1 MSLFFFFFF
10 FISFNAILTISPNLN
25 LQNPKREDFQTEID
39 GKKVDLFFLTNNN
52 GYEISITN
60 YGGTIIS
67 IMFPNNKNQFE
78 NIIQGY
84 TTLEELI
91 TKENKNSILGPY
103 ANKIKNNEF
112 SLDNKIYKLN
122 ENYCTNLGQKIF
134 TAVQINSNELR
145 LFYTLEEKENPLP
158 GVLHIEIVY
167 ILNDNNE
174 FKISYTGITN
184 KKTFVNLSQRL
195 LFNLNGNQDE
205 EINNQIL
212 KLNSNLYLP
221 TDENKIPLGDI
232 KLVDNT
238 IYDYKSEKILGEKNL
253 DEYFILDKKYLENKD
268 KYSFG
273 ALLQDKKTGRKIE
286 VYTTEPGIHIIK
298 NNHGISIEPKH
309 FPNSPNVGFF
319 PSTLLKPGHLYQQ
332 ETVYKFDINQ
342 D

>member
-1 MSLFFFFFF
+1 MFLIFSFLFFL
-10 FISFNAILTISPNLN
+10 SFNSLISISPNITS
-25 LQNPKREDFQTEID
+25 QNPKREDFQTEID
-39 GKKVDLFFLTNNN
+39 CKKVDLYFLTNNN

-60 YGGTIIS
+60 YGGTIVS

-84 TTLEELI
+84 SSLKELI
-91 TKENKNSILGPY
+91 SLENKNSILGPY
-103 ANKIKNNEF
+103 ANEIKNGEF
-112 SLDNKIYKLN
+112 NLDNKTYKLN
-122 ENYCTNLGQKIF
+122 GNYMTNLGKKIF

-145 LFYTLEEKENPLP
+145 LFYTLEKNENVLP
-158 GVLHIEIVY
+158 GVLHVEIIY

-195 LFNLNGNQDE
+195 FFNLNGNSNE

-212 KLNSNLYLP
+212 KLNSKLYIP

-238 IYDYKSEKILGEKNL
+238 IYDYKSGKILGEKNI

-273 ALLQDKKTGRKIE
+273 ALLKDEKTGRKIE
-286 VYTTEPGIHIIK
+286 VYTTEPGIHIFK
-298 NNHGISIEPKH
+298 NNNGISIEPMH

-319 PSTLLKPGHLYQQ
+319 PSTLLNPGNLYHQ
-332 ETVYKFDINQ
+332 ETVYKFDVNQ